1 MFLDCYKVCLDFV
14 YSSVDASGSQFGERL
29 CLAVYGPCRSPAV
42 LCDMFHLQPKGT
54 GLCLDMLFCCTV
66 FNELYINLSSNIG

>member
-1 MFLDCYKVCLDFV
+1 MCLDCYKVCFDFV
-14 YSSVDASGSQFGERL
+14 YSSVDASGSQFERL

-54 GLCLDMLFCCTV
+54 GLCLVVQFLMSFT
-66 FNELYINLSSNIG
+66 ST